1 LRNSRAFL
9 SKTTLRLLRRIN
21 WERDMPFR
29 TELGENVFKQKYAS
43 NPYETWGDRA
53 HTVVNYVCGDMD
65 GQKNNLMSKDDRD
78 QLAQY
83 ITDYKFM
90 PGGRYLWYAGR
101 QARFF
106 NNCYLLRLEED
117 SREEWAAV
125 TQRAMSCLMTGGGIG
140 VDVSICRPS
149 GRQLRK
155 TGGVASG
162 PVPLLFTLNEVG
174 RNVMQGGSRRSAL
187 YGSMNWQHEDAKD
200 FLHVKN
206 WHDTQLGNQKEYTIA
221 DMKKLDFNYPAPL
234 DMMNISLNY
243 DDAWL
248 KGNGSDVFVENCRQA
263 LMTGEP
269 GFSFNFGEKQNETLR
284 NACTEI
290 TSEDDSDVCNLGSI
304 NMAAVESIEDFKDV
318 VALASKFLVC
328 GLIRAHLPYKRVEE
342 IRQRNSRIGLGL
354 MGMHEWLLKRG
365 YRYEM
370 NDELKKWLSTYERE
384 SERAANE
391 HCDRLFLN
399 RPKGYRAIAPTGTI
413 SILAGTTSGVEPI
426 YAVAYRRRYLTD
438 GTRWKHQF
446 VVDGTAEYLIASGV
460 KPEAIESAVD
470 LAKDPER
477 RIKFQFELQ
486 KYVDHA
492 ISSTLNL
499 PAWGSEFNNENMV
512 DDFSKIV
519 RKYAPGLRGLT
530 CYPDGSRGGQPIST
544 VPYEE
549 AHSKRGVIYED
560 NSEEQCLSGVCNI

>member
-1 LRNSRAFL
+1 
-9 SKTTLRLLRRIN
+9 
-21 WERDMPFR
+21 MFR
-29 TELGENVFKQKYAS
+29 TNLGETVFKQKYAS
-43 NPYETWGDRA
+43 NPYETWADRA
-53 HTVVNYVCGDMD
+53 HTVVNYVCGDVD
-65 GQKNNLMSKDDRD
+65 GDKNNLMSKGDRD
-78 QLAQY
+78 QLTQY
-83 ITDYKFM
+83 ISEFKFM
-90 PGGRYLWYAGR
+90 PGGRYLWYSGR
-101 QARFF
+101 DARFF
-106 NNCYLLRLEED
+106 NNCYLLRLEDD
-117 SREEWAAV
+117 SREEWAGV

-149 GRQLRK
+149 GRQLRR

-162 PVPLLFTLNEVG
+162 PIPLLYTLNEVG

-187 YGSMNWQHEDAKD
+187 YGSMNWQHEDAKTL
-200 FLHVKN
+200 LHSKN
-206 WHDTQLGNQKEYTIA
+206 WHDMFLGNNKEYTVA
-221 DMKKLDFNYPAPL
+221 DMKKLDFNYAAPL

-248 KGNGSDVFVENCRQA
+248 NGNGDDVFTENCRQA

-290 TSEDDSDVCNLGSI
+290 TSEDDSDVCNLGSVNLANI
-304 NMAAVESIEDFKDV
+304 NTIEELKDV
-318 VALASKFLVC
+318 VNLSAKFLVC
-328 GLIRAHLPYKRVEE
+328 GLIRAHLPYKKVEKV
-342 IRQRNSRIGLGL
+342 RQQNSRIGLGL
-354 MGMHEWLLKRG
+354 MGLHEWLLKGG
-365 YRYEM
+365 YKYEM
-370 NDELKKWLSTYERE
+370 NDELKRWMKVYEQE
-384 SERAANE
+384 SKRAADE

-413 SILAGTTSGVEPI
+413 SILAGTTSGIEPI

-446 VVDGTAEYLIASGV
+446 VVDGTAESLIGDGI
-460 KPEAIESAVD
+460 KPEDIESAVD
-470 LAKDPER
+470 LAADPER
-477 RIKFQFELQ
+477 RIKFQHELQ

-499 PAWGSEFNNENMV
+499 PQWGSEFNNEDKV
-512 DDFSKIV
+512 PEFAKIV

-530 CYPDGSRGGQPIST
+530 LYPDGSRGGQPISSCS
-544 VPYEE
+544 YEE
-549 AHSKRGVIYED
+549 AHSKRGVIFED

>member
-1 LRNSRAFL
+1 
-9 SKTTLRLLRRIN
+9 
-21 WERDMPFR
+21 MVFR
-29 TELGENVFKQKYAS
+29 TDLGQEIFKQKYAS
-43 NPYETWGDRA
+43 NAYETWEDRA
-53 HTVVNYVCGDMD
+53 NTVVTYVCGDMD
-65 GQKNNLMSKDDRD
+65 GQKNNLMAKDDRD
-78 QLAQY
+78 QLARY
-83 ITDYKFM
+83 ISEFKFM

-101 QARFF
+101 DARFF

-140 VDVSICRPS
+140 VDVSLCRPS
-149 GRQLRK
+149 GRRLRR

-162 PVPLLFTLNEVG
+162 PIPLLLTLNEVG

-187 YGSMNWQHEDAKD
+187 YGSLNWQHEDAFD
-200 FLHVKN
+200 LLHVKN
-206 WHDTQLGNQKEYTIA
+206 WQDMYLGKQKEYTVS
-221 DMKKLDFNYPAPL
+221 DMKRLNFNYAAPL

-248 KGNGSDVFVENCRQA
+248 HGGNSDIFMENCKQA

-269 GFSFNFGEKQNETLR
+269 GFSFNFGSQQNETLR

-290 TSEDDSDVCNLGSI
+290 TSENDSDVCNLGSVNLANI
-304 NMAAVESIEDFKDV
+304 ESIEEFKSV
-318 VALASKFLVC
+318 VHLASKFLVC
-328 GLIRAHLPYKRVEE
+328 GLIRAHLPYKKVEMV
-342 IRQRNSRIGLGL
+342 RQQNSRLGLGL

-365 YRYEM
+365 SKYEFT
-370 NDELKKWLSTYERE
+370 DELKQWMRVYEQESTK
-384 SERAANE
+384 SANE

-438 GTRWKHQF
+438 GTRWKYQF
-446 VVDGTAEYLIASGV
+446 VVDGTAESLINDGIN
-460 KPEAIESAVD
+460 PDDIESAVD
-470 LAKDPER
+470 LAADMER
-477 RIKFQFELQ
+477 RVKFQFELQ

-492 ISSTLNL
+492 ISSTINL
-499 PAWGSEFNNENMV
+499 PAWDKNQDRVDEFA
-512 DDFSKIV
+512 KIV
-519 RKYAPGLRGLT
+519 RKYAHGLRGLT
-530 CYPDGSRGGQPIST
+530 LYPDGSRGGQPITS

-549 AHSKRGVIYED
+549 AHSKRGVVFED
-560 NSEEQCLSGVCNI
+560 NSEEQCLSGVCGI